1 MLTELTAAGGSNDAP
16 RSRSGLLH
24 LYQCI
29 WRHAAGYR
37 LVYIAAIVLLGASA
51 VIKLTVPW
59 LAAQA
64 INSVQV
70 SGYAE
75 LTRAGWYVAAV
86 FLVYVTGWGLQAPGR
101 ILERKVGMRVR
112 ASVSDTLFAKLV
124 QLPLAWHE
132 ARHSADIQQRTQQ
145 ASGALADF
153 AENQFIY
160 IQNFVNVVG
169 PLVALWLLSSVVG
182 AAAIVGYVVI
192 GFVIAR
198 FDRIL
203 MRIAS
208 DENVRWRRYGAGL
221 FDFLG
226 NISTVLSLRLQ
237 QAARAL
243 VHGRLEEVFE
253 PRGRSIVVN
262 EAKWCAVDLLSA
274 ALSWSLVALYA
285 WLTRRESQQVGVPVL
300 LGGLFMVY
308 QYAQQAAGV
317 VSSMAQNF
325 QNFARMRTDYAS
337 AQPILGAPA
346 PTTSSAVVPSDWQ
359 EIVAHGLDYR
369 HGPAAPR
376 HQEDQRSG
384 VHATL
389 ELRRGERIA
398 LIGPSGGGKSTLL
411 LMLGGL
417 YEPAHGYYEV
427 DGEPAF
433 GVRSLASI
441 ATLVQQDAE
450 VFEATLRDNLTFG
463 IPHDDSAIEE
473 AAYVSAFDAV
483 IAARSEGLDTPIS
496 ERGFNLSGGQRQ
508 RLALARG
515 FLAAD
520 RAVAHGS
527 SLLLLD
533 EPTSA
538 LDQATEARVFRRLR
552 ERMPD
557 VCIVASIHRM
567 SALAQFDRVVLMQG
581 GRIVDCGT
589 ADELLERQPLMQ
601 SLMSSEPT
609 ALAA

>member
-1 MLTELTAAGGSNDAP
+1 MLTELTAAAPSGDSP
-16 RSRSGLLH
+16 RSRSGLLD
-24 LYQCI
+24 LYLCI
-29 WRHAAGYR
+29 WRHAAGFR
-37 LVYIAAIVLLGASA
+37 LLYVGAIALLAAAAIL
-51 VIKLTVPW
+51 KLAIPW

-70 SGYAE
+70 SGE
-75 LTRAGWYVAAV
+75 LTRAGGYVAAV
-86 FLVYVTGWGLQAPGR
+86 FFVYMIGWAMQAPGR
-101 ILERKVGMRVR
+101 ILERRVGMRVR

-132 ARHSADIQQRTQQ
+132 ARHSADIQQRVQQ
-145 ASGALADF
+145 ASGALTDF
-153 AENQFIY
+153 AENQFLY

-169 PLVALWLLSSVVG
+169 PLVALWLLSSTVG
-182 AAAIVGYVVI
+182 MAAIVGYLVI
-192 GFVIAR
+192 GVVIAR
-198 FDRIL
+198 FDRAL
-203 MRIAS
+203 MRIAA
-208 DENVRWRRYGAGL
+208 DENSRWRRYGAGL

-237 QAARAL
+237 HAARAL
-243 VHGRLEEVFE
+243 VRGRLEDVFE
-253 PRGRSIVVN
+253 PRGRSIIVN

-285 WLTRRESQQVGVPVL
+285 WLTRRESHGAGVPVL

-317 VSSMAQNF
+317 VGSMAQNF
-325 QNFARMRTDYAS
+325 QNFGRMRADYAS
-337 AQPILGAPA
+337 AQAILGAPIPA
-346 PTTSSAVVPSDWQ
+346 ASSATVPSDWN
-359 EIVAHGLDYR
+359 EIVAHNLDYR
-369 HGPAAPR
+369 HGPAPGR
-376 HQEDQRSG
+376 HEEDHRPG

-389 ELRRGERIA
+389 TLRRGERIA
-398 LIGPSGGGKSTLL
+398 VIGPSGAGKSTLL
-411 LMLGGL
+411 RMLAGL

-433 GVRSLASI
+433 GVRSLASV

-463 IPHDDSAIEE
+463 VPHGDDAIHE
-473 AAYVSAFDAV
+473 AAYISAFDAV
-483 IAARSEGLDTPIS
+483 IDARHKGLDTPIS

-520 RAVAHGS
+520 PIVAHAS

-538 LDQATEARVFRRLR
+538 LDQSTEARVFRRLR

-567 SALAQFDRVVLMQG
+567 SALAQFDRVVLMQA

-589 ADELLERQPLMQ
+589 IDELLERQPLMQ
-601 SLMSSEPT
+601 SLMGSEAA

>member
-1 MLTELTAAGGSNDAP
+1 MLTELTAAAPDADKP
-16 RSRSGLLH
+16 RSRSGLLD
-24 LYQCI
+24 LYRCI
-29 WRHAAGYR
+29 WRHAAGFR
-37 LVYIAAIVLLGASA
+37 LAYVAAIVLLGVSA
-51 VIKLTVPW
+51 VLKLTIPW

-70 SGYAE
+70 AGYAE

-86 FLVYVTGWGLQAPGR
+86 FLVYLVGWTLHAPGR

-124 QLPLAWHE
+124 HLPLAWHE
-132 ARHSADIQQRTQQ
+132 GQHSADIQQRTQQ

-153 AENQFIY
+153 AENQFVY

-169 PLVALWLLSSVVG
+169 PLVALWLLSTAVG
-182 AAAIVGYVVI
+182 TAAIIGYVVI

-198 FDRIL
+198 FDRVL
-203 MRIAS
+203 MRIAG
-208 DENVRWRRYGAGL
+208 DENARWRRYGAGL

-237 QAARAL
+237 HAARAL
-243 VHGRLEEVFE
+243 VRGRLEDVFE
-253 PRGRSIVVN
+253 PRGKSIVVN
-262 EAKWCAVDLLSA
+262 EAKWCAVDVLSA
-274 ALSWSLVALYA
+274 ALSWSLVAFYA
-285 WLTRRESQQVGVPVL
+285 WSTRGESQEVGVPVL

-325 QNFARMRTDYAS
+325 QNVARMRTDYAS
-337 AQPILGAPA
+337 AQPILQAPA
-346 PTTSSAVVPSDWQ
+346 QPVASAHAPADWT
-359 EIVAHGLDYR
+359 EIVAHNLDYR
-369 HGPAAPR
+369 HGPAPSR
-376 HQEDQRSG
+376 HEEDHRPG

-389 ELRRGERIA
+389 TLHRGERIA
-398 LIGPSGGGKSTLL
+398 LIGPSGAGKSTLL
-411 LMLGGL
+411 RLLAGL
-417 YEPAHGYYEV
+417 YEPAHGYYAV

-450 VFEATLRDNLTFG
+450 IFEATLRDNLTFG
-463 IPHDDSAIEE
+463 VPHDDAAIRE

-483 IAARSEGLDTPIS
+483 IAARPEGLDTPIS

-520 RAVAHGS
+520 RDVAHGS

-552 ERMPD
+552 EKMPD

-567 SALAQFDRVVLMQG
+567 SALAQFDRVILMHA

-589 ADELLERQPLMQ
+589 VDELLEREPLMR
-601 SLMSSEPT
+601 SLMGREAA